1 MLRVGYSEAMNQKRG
16 HAMGMSEEELRAFA
30 VKRVKEKREFWQHLV
45 AYVIVNTALI
55 GIWAVGER
63 GSFWP
68 GWVLAG
74 WGIGILFH
82 AWNTFFARPVT
93 DADVEAEIERL
104 RGKR

>member
-1 MLRVGYSEAMNQKRG
+1 
-16 HAMGMSEEELRAFA
+16 MGMSEEELRAFA
-30 VKRVKEKREFWQHLV
+30 AKRVKEKREFWQHLV
-45 AYVIVNTALI
+45 AYVIVNAGLI

-68 GWVLAG
+68 GWVLFG

-82 AWNTFFARPVT
+82 AWNTFFSRPVT